1 MEKGV
6 KNGIASEKFL
16 ELHEKM
22 YNIDN
27 WKIIL
32 GKGVSFLGTGVS
44 ASINLGKFLVENLL
58 KAISILNTNPLM
70 HYIAFAIAIL
80 VVIAVVFG
88 VAFNKNNSKSN
99 YVQAPTFLSKYNLMN
114 YVNFTPS
121 YKMKL
126 FTYDVSPYGKTTDIS
141 ETDRPLITGGRC
153 DNLNTVVLGDTN
165 VCLKTTIPEPIIW
178 TIDVDKMPDFRDNLS
193 TETKRLLDG
202 GGKHYTI
209 VIPWKIYED
218 DGVHYYP
225 SCTDAYFQEDSTVS
239 AAYLFTR
246 DVFNSCERATVTRK
260 MDFTEKKRLVNGQ
273 SIDTYL

>member
-1 MEKGV
+1 MGV
-6 KNGIASEKFL
+6 LNKNNPFTNINNPNETPSSAEMAAKI
-16 ELHEKM
+16 
-22 YNIDN
+22 YNRDH
-27 WKIIL
+27 WKNIL
-32 GKGVSFLGTGVS
+32 S
-44 ASINLGKFLVENLL
+44 APIRLGKFLVENLL

-70 HYIAFAIAIL
+70 HYIAFAIALI

-114 YVNFTPS
+114 YVNFAPPS
-121 YKMKL
+121 YKLKL
-126 FTYDVSPYGKTTDIS
+126 FTYDVSPYGKKTDIS

-153 DNLNTVVLGDTN
+153 DNLNTVDLGDKN
-165 VCLKTTIPEPIIW
+165 VCLKTKIPEPIIW

-239 AAYLFTR
+239 AAYLFTK
-246 DVFNSCERATVTRK
+246 DVFNSCERATVKRK
-260 MDFTEKKRLVNGQ
+260 MDYTEKKRLVDGL
-273 SIDTYL
+273 SIDTYI